1 LKKKKNIDDCQIQID
16 TNICS
21 VKIEIKMSEE
31 EKEKKNHTITEPAY
45 QPQQLLESLGIFHVY
60 RSGMILTLL

>member
-1 LKKKKNIDDCQIQID
+1 
-16 TNICS
+16 
-21 VKIEIKMSEE
+21 MSEE